1 MSKASEKREL
11 KERAMADLKAQV
23 KPGSLLILRVTHVSR
38 SGMMAHVSCELH
50 TKDGLVNLGWHLEHA
65 LGYSAASKYSRDV
78 KVGGCGFSRTLHVAD
93 HVAHALGFK
102 LNQSECTRSYIERN
116 GKTVEVRKR
125 EKYEDTVTDV
135 RLPDGKV
142 VSTKARKGLLY
153 MQDR

>member
-1 MSKASEKREL
+1 MSKAQEKREL

-38 SGMMAHVSCELH
+38 SGMLAHVSCELH

-102 LNQSECTRSYIERN
+102 LNQFDVGVPSHI
-116 GKTVEVRKR
+116 EVRKR